1 MPNSVSSSLPSV
13 LVLPSV
19 VIVRSPLVGAV
30 QDHQTEAPP
39 TLPAW
44 SGSFLCFVALM
55 FEPVTLIFVPI
66 RTIRFWN
73 WSFGGAWAKTFEL
86 TAENAK
92 NAEREAW
99 ETAKHAKYAKG
110 AARKS
115 KRGSGTD

>member
-44 SGSFLCFVALM
+44 SGSRFCLVAPI
-55 FEPVTLIFVPI
+55 FEPVTVIFVPI
-66 RTIRFWN
+66 RTMRFWN

-92 NAEREAW
+92 NAKREAW
-99 ETAKHAKYAKG
+99 QTAKYAEYAKG
-110 AARKS
+110 AARKTE
-115 KRGSGTD
+115 R